1 MTNHSNVSR
10 TPQEGTE
17 KKDAQKR
24 IDDSL
29 KSIYD
34 ETLNEELPDRF
45 KDLIAEL
52 RKQDAQK

>member
-10 TPQEGTE
+10 KPIEGAE
-17 KKDAQKR
+17 KKDAKKR

-29 KSIYD
+29 KAIYD

-45 KDLIAEL
+45 KELIAEL
-52 RKQDAQK
+52 RKQDTQK